1 MSTIVRWSALFTL
14 LFLSP
19 HTRFCH
25 ILRRVHSHIWTL
37 CQICLPIFF
46 SQHGLKL
53 RFLLDHSQF
62 LLYNLGKKKGKK
74 RLSYIYMLFAGID
87 SKSVGGDTVWVRP
100 PSPAFLIPKPFS
112 GLGIF
117 CVADKI
123 SACLPFCL
131 PLLCQMTDKTDLFS
145 VGFGGQVRPTEF
157 FS

>member
-117 CVADKI
+117 LCGRQTEQICDAGTGR
-123 SACLPFCL
+123 
-131 PLLCQMTDKTDLFS
+131 LLTVSRKCAIIIMD
-145 VGFGGQVRPTEF
+145 
-157 FS
+157 